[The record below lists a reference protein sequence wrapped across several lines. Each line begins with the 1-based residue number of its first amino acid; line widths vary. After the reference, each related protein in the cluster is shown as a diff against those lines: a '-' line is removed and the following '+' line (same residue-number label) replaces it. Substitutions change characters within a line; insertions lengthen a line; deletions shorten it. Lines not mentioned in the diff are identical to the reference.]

1 MASDTS
7 FHCHSPRLSR
17 FPSLLSNPHWPPELM
32 TPPVSPDERD
42 KSGKDIAEMK
52 SVSEN

>member
-1 MASDTS
+1 
-7 FHCHSPRLSR
+7 
-17 FPSLLSNPHWPPELM
+17 M

-52 SVSEN
+52 SVSENYGFFARPTWNAHRDRFR